1 MIALAR
7 FHVAGYVRSLRVLP
21 PVIAVLLFSAV
32 VLQGAGGDDARRLA
46 TGTFGDVAAFAFP
59 VWAWT
64 ARMLL
69 DTQPDEQRA
78 LSATAAPS
86 RLAHVLAGPVAA
98 YAVNLCL
105 TVLLLAVPTVQALSA
120 GVGGA
125 AVAAGAALNA
135 LVAACATVLG
145 ACTNRAVV
153 PHPGLSLLALLGGVT
168 AALLLSMSPLSWAAV
183 PMVEWLRAAHD
194 GPDALV
200 SAFPGL
206 AAHLVLWS
214 AAVALVY
221 IAVRRNRP

>member
-1 MIALAR
+1 MIALVR

-32 VLQGAGGDDARRLA
+32 VLQGVGGDDARRLA

-64 ARMLL
+64 ARLLL

-86 RLAHVLAGPVAA
+86 RPAHVLAGPVAA

-105 TVLLLAVPTVQALSA
+105 TGLLLAVPTAQALSA

-125 AVAAGAALNA
+125 VLAGAALNA

-145 ACTNRAVV
+145 ACASRAVV
-153 PHPGLSLLALLGGVT
+153 PHPGLSLLTLLGGVT

-194 GPDALV
+194 GPDGLV
-200 SAFPGL
+200 TAFPGL
-206 AAHLVLWS
+206 AVHLALWS

-221 IAVRRNRP
+221 IAARRNRP